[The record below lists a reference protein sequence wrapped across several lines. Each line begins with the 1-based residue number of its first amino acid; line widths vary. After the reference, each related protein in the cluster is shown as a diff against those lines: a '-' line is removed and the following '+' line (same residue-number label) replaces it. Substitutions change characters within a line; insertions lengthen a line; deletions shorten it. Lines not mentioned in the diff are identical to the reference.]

1 MILPSLLAGTEHCKP
16 TCDGAE
22 GHFSAGQ
29 DWVAGQGRE
38 GDSFTPT
45 LYTQSVARAAALS
58 HTKQIITNEKG
69 IWFERVYKAYDSKL
83 PLCEGLGGFPDN
95 PGKYGNKQD

>member
-22 GHFSAGQ
+22 GQCSAGQ

-45 LYTQSVARAAALS
+45 LYT
-58 HTKQIITNEKG
+58 
-69 IWFERVYKAYDSKL
+69 
-83 PLCEGLGGFPDN
+83 
-95 PGKYGNKQD
+95 

>member
-1 MILPSLLAGTEHCKP
+1 MILRSLLAGTEHCKP

-45 LYTQSVARAAALS
+45 LYT
-58 HTKQIITNEKG
+58 
-69 IWFERVYKAYDSKL
+69 
-83 PLCEGLGGFPDN
+83 
-95 PGKYGNKQD
+95 